1 MIEIAISLAV
11 IGFALV
17 AILGILPIGMGVQKQ
32 NREET
37 IINQDASVFLD
48 AIRNGARG
56 LDDLPKYVMSITN
69 TSTRYDG
76 RGIPSRPQVF
86 GYTPWGSTKDGAP
99 SSPQFALTN
108 GYRIVGLLSTPKY
121 VPILSSSGNYM
132 GYYSNRVVAYVRA
145 LSGPASEK
153 YPQDNASVQD
163 LAFSYRLSPEI
174 VTYGTYSD
182 PTYGN
187 PQSLNLQS
195 NLYELRLTFR
205 WPLVDTRGRAGPV
218 QQSFRTMIGGTIQRT
233 TEFTNTNDRQF
244 ELYFFQPRT
253 YVKAP

>member
-56 LDDLPKYVMSITN
+56 LDNLSQYIIAITN
-69 TSTRYDG
+69 TVTRYSG
-76 RGIPSRPQVF
+76 QGVPSRAQVF

-99 SSPQFALTN
+99 ASPQFPLTN
-108 GYRIVGLLSTPKY
+108 GLRIIGLLSTPKY
-121 VPILSSSGNYM
+121 VPLPNGF
-132 GYYSNRVVAYVRA
+132 YSNHVVAYVRA

-153 YPQDNASVQD
+153 YPQDNAAVQD
-163 LAFSYRLSPEI
+163 LAFSYRLTPEVVPI
-174 VTYGTYSD
+174 TTLD
-182 PTYGN
+182 AN
-187 PQSLNLQS
+187 PNLRN
-195 NLYELRLTFR
+195 NLHELRLSFR

-218 QQSFRTMIGGTIQRT
+218 QQSFRATVGGTIQPT
-233 TEFTNTNDRQF
+233 TEVGFPSQPEYT
-244 ELYFFQPRT
+244 LYFLQPRT
-253 YVKAP
+253 YVKVP